1 MDFLLELL
9 IELFGGL
16 MMEGIAEL
24 ISRFAVAVRE
34 PQAKASFVHVP
45 RAIVCELAGIL
56 AGAISL
62 LFAGRH
68 IISSPILRVVNLALT
83 PLAMAGAL
91 VAWGRFLQKRD
102 RERTPLNHF
111 VCAYGFAVCY
121 MLVRFLFA
129 V

>member
-1 MDFLLELL
+1 MDFLFELL

-16 MMEGIAEL
+16 VMEGIAEL
-24 ISRFAVAVRE
+24 ISRFAASVRE

-45 RAIVCELAGIL
+45 RAIACELAGIA
-56 AGAISL
+56 AGVISL
-62 LFAGRH
+62 IFARNH
-68 IISSPILRVVNLALT
+68 IISSPMLRVVNLALT

-111 VCAYGFAVCY
+111 VCAYGFAICY
-121 MLVRFLFA
+121 MLVRFFFA
-129 V
+129 R